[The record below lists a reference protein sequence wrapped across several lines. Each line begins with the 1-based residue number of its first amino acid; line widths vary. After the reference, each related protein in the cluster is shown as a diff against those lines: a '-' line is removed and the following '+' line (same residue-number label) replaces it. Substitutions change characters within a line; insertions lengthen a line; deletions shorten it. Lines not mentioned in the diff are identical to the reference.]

1 MSINGV
7 TVSFFVTWSVACMSL
22 GSLFLLDTF
31 KVSVSYC
38 YREQNYVNN
47 GGKRSHSLACREW
60 DDRLVP
66 YHPLLSKRLEL
77 CRRKMSYKA
86 TLFGNTRLCFHYS
99 NLIVHNIMVAYNH
112 ALFNAFTC
120 VFMRSDILLHLYL
133 TKRKG

>member
-1 MSINGV
+1 
-7 TVSFFVTWSVACMSL
+7 MSL

-38 YREQNYVNN
+38 YREQNYMNN
-47 GGKRSHSLACREW
+47 GVERSHLLACREW

-99 NLIVHNIMVAYNH
+99 NLIVHNIMVQCEYNIENL
-112 ALFNAFTC
+112 LFQYKNC
-120 VFMRSDILLHLYL
+120 
-133 TKRKG
+133 